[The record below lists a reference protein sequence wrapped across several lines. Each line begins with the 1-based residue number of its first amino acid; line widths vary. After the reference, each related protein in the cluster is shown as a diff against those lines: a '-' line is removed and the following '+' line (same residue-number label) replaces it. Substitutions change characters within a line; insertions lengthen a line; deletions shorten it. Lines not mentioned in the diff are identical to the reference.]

1 VLIAIMSRI
10 LMILFEIL
18 WTGLFLWLKLPEKE
32 LLTRKD

>member
-18 WTGLFLWLKLPEKE
+18 WTGLFYG
-32 LLTRKD
+32 